1 MKRPMHPLI
10 DQDRQKL
17 AKKYRRANLKIG
29 IPEQAVSACFL
40 FVLLFFNAS
49 RNLVARLAVLVSSR
63 FVQTLLYFAIFYTAY
78 TILSFSFSYLSEY
91 VIERKYGFSTQSFA
105 SWLTDY
111 IKSLLVG
118 LLLGVLVFETVY
130 IVTYHA
136 PLLWWLWLSLIMILF
151 SVILANLFP
160 VVLLPLFYKTTAV
173 ENESLKER
181 ITTLCGQASVNLK
194 GIYSINL
201 SSKSTK
207 ANAAVVGLGNTKR
220 ILIGDTLMQK
230 YTEDEV
236 VATVAHE
243 IIHYKESHIWWL
255 ILWQALISI
264 SMFFVFSR
272 IYPFIY
278 RWAGFNHVSQIA
290 AFPLFAI
297 IFVVLL
303 AAVKPLGSAISRYYE
318 RRGDLGALV
327 LTKNADAFISLM
339 AKFCNEQLII
349 AYPNPLVEWYKYSHP
364 SPGRRIEFAE
374 NWEKPESD
382 IDHFN
387 NTIFSTLQ

>member
-10 DQDRQKL
+10 DQDKQRL
-17 AKKYRRANLKIG
+17 AKKYKRANLKIG
-29 IPEQAVSACFL
+29 IPGQIVSACFV
-40 FVLLFFNAS
+40 FALLYFNIS
-49 RNLVARLAVLVSSR
+49 RDLVDRLAVLVSSR
-63 FVQTLLYFAIFYTAY
+63 FVLALVYFVIFYIAY
-78 TILSFSFSYLSEY
+78 TILSFPFSFFSEHL
-91 VIERKYGFSTQSFA
+91 VEHKYGFSTQTFA
-105 SWLTDY
+105 QWLTDC

-118 LLLGVLVFETVY
+118 LLLGALVFETVY
-130 IVTYHA
+130 VVTYHA

-151 SVILANLFP
+151 SVVLANLFP
-160 VVLLPLFYKTTAV
+160 VVILPLFYKTTAI

-181 ITTLCGQASVNLK
+181 ITALCDRASVKLK

-243 IIHYKESHIWWL
+243 ITHYKESHIWWL

-264 SMFFVFSR
+264 CTFFVFSR
-272 IYPFIY
+272 IYPYIY
-278 RWAGFNHVSQIA
+278 HWAGFGDVSEIA
-290 AFPLFAI
+290 AFPLFAV
-297 IFVVLL
+297 IFVVLS
-303 AAVKPLGSAISRYYE
+303 AAVKPLGSVISRYYE

-349 AYPNPLVEWYKYSHP
+349 AYPNRLVEWYKYSHP

-374 NWEKPESD
+374 NWKSWE
-382 IDHFN
+382 
-387 NTIFSTLQ
+387 